1 MPTPSDW
8 DEAGGKLALAT
19 AMFNALSDK
28 VATKGGKRG
37 ADNFRT
43 ACDSMLRD
51 EWEREGT
58 DRKALRIRGQKVGT
72 ITARTS
78 KPIDE
83 TVPVIRDTE
92 AFVTWLRT
100 SDGGLDTLRRALST
114 KPQDMLAWATADGE
128 LPDGC
133 AIEKRERPER
143 FVGTTVRVNKELVM
157 RALSNDL
164 PSEAM
169 RMLGEGGE

>member
-1 MPTPSDW
+1 MLTSDW
-8 DEAGGKLALAT
+8 DEVGGKLALAT

-43 ACDSMLRD
+43 TCDDMLRD
-51 EWEREGT
+51 EWERDGT
-58 DRKALRIRGQKVGT
+58 DRKELRIKGKKVGT

-92 AFVTWLRT
+92 AFIAWLRT
-100 SDGGLDTLRRALST
+100 SDGGLDTLRLAIST
-114 KPQDMLAWATADGE
+114 KPQDMLAWATANGE

-133 AIEKRERPER
+133 AIEKRELPER
-143 FVGTTVRVNKELVM
+143 FLGTTVRVDKRLVM
-157 RALSNDL
+157 RALRDEL
-164 PSEAM
+164 PGEAM
-169 RMLGEGGE
+169 RMLGDGE

>member
-1 MPTPSDW
+1 MPTSDW

-28 VATKGGKRG
+28 VSTKGGKRG

-43 ACDSMLRD
+43 TCDDMLRD
-51 EWEREGT
+51 EWERDGT
-58 DRKALRIRGQKVGT
+58 DRKALRITGQRVGS

-83 TVPVIRDTE
+83 TVPVIRDAE
-92 AFVTWLRT
+92 AFVAWLRT

-114 KPQDMLAWATADGE
+114 KPQDMIAWATADGE

-133 AIEKRERPER
+133 AIEEREVPER
-143 FVGTTVRVNKELVM
+143 CRGTTVRVEKRLVM
-157 RALSNDL
+157 RALRDGL
-164 PSEAM
+164 PGEAM
-169 RMLGEGGE
+169 RMLGEGE

>member
-1 MPTPSDW
+1 MPARDW
-8 DEAGGKLALAT
+8 DEVGGKLALAT

-37 ADNFRT
+37 ADNYRT
-43 ACDSMLRD
+43 TCDDMLRN
-51 EWEREGT
+51 EWERDGT
-58 DRKALRIRGQKVGT
+58 DRKALRINGKKVGT

-83 TVPVIRDTE
+83 TVTVISDTE
-92 AFVTWLRT
+92 AFVAWLRT
-100 SDGGLDTLRRALST
+100 SDGGLDTLRRAIST

-133 AIEKRERPER
+133 AIEKRELPER
-143 FVGTTVRVNKELVM
+143 FLGTTVRVDRGLVM
-157 RALSNDL
+157 RALRDEL
-164 PSEAM
+164 PGEAM
-169 RMLGEGGE
+169 RMLGDGE

>member
-1 MPTPSDW
+1 MPTNDW

-28 VATKGGKRG
+28 VSTKGGKRR

-43 ACDSMLRD
+43 TCDDMLRD
-51 EWEREGT
+51 EWEHDGT
-58 DRKALRIRGQKVGT
+58 DRKELRINGRKVGT
-72 ITARTS
+72 ITACTS

-83 TVPVIRDTE
+83 TVPVIRDAE
-92 AFVTWLRT
+92 AFIAWLRT

-114 KPQDMLAWATADGE
+114 KPADMLAWATADGE

-133 AIEKRERPER
+133 AIEKRELPER
-143 FVGTTVRVNKELVM
+143 FRGTTVRVDKRLVM
-157 RALSNDL
+157 RALRDQL
-164 PSEAM
+164 PGEAM
-169 RMLGEGGE
+169 RMLGEGE

>member
-1 MPTPSDW
+1 MHTSDW
-8 DEAGGKLALAT
+8 DEVGGKLALAT
-19 AMFNALSDK
+19 AMFNAMSDK
-28 VATKGGKRG
+28 VSTKGGKRG

-43 ACDSMLRD
+43 TCDEMLRD
-51 EWEREGT
+51 EWERDGT
-58 DRKALRIRGQKVGT
+58 DRKVLRINGQKVGT

-92 AFVTWLRT
+92 AFVQWLRT

-114 KPQDMLAWATADGE
+114 KPADMIALATADGE

-133 AIEKRERPER
+133 AIEKRELPER
-143 FVGTTVRVNKELVM
+143 FLGTTVRVDKRLVM
-157 RALSNDL
+157 RALRDEL
-164 PSEAM
+164 TGEAM
-169 RMLGEGGE
+169 RMLGDGE